1 LTFATFITTA
11 VKAYI
16 PTIYT
21 GKAFPGGEIIPE
33 I

>member
-1 LTFATFITTA
+1 LTFATFLTSA
-11 VKAYI
+11 VKAYT

-21 GKAFPGGEIIPE
+21 GKAIPGGEIIPE